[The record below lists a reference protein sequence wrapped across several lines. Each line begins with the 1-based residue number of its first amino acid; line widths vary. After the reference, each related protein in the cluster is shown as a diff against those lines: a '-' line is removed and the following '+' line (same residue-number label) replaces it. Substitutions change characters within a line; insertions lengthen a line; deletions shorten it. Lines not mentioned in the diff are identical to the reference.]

1 MSSTNRSEARK
12 EHISDY
18 YITPQKQIELFL
30 KEFEK
35 DCDVFKNPNVKILDP
50 CAGGDIQNE
59 MSYPSVI
66 RRVYVMKSIQ
76 STSGKIVVQKL
87 NVIICL
93 IQYQKIMT
101 L

>member
-35 DCDVFKNPNVKILDP
+35 DCDVFKNPNVKISGVEFYQDENILIKN
-50 CAGGDIQNE
+50 GG
-59 MSYPSVI
+59 V
-66 RRVYVMKSIQ
+66 
-76 STSGKIVVQKL
+76 
-87 NVIICL
+87 
-93 IQYQKIMT
+93 
-101 L
+101 